1 VIEQIRLFEAKQ
13 LRMKIGFIFSSS
25 SSLQYKFIFFFT
37 FPYKLFQLYITSI
50 LIFNYSK
57 EKTQGEERIKGF
69 QTGPLIKRV
78 RG

>member
-25 SSLQYKFIFFFT
+25 SSLQYKFFFFFT

-50 LIFNYSK
+50 LIFNHSK
-57 EKTQGEERIKGF
+57 EKTQGEGRVKGF
-69 QTGPLIKRV
+69 QMGPLAIE
-78 RG
+78 